1 MTPGASDLRPKSFT
15 PPHARERLYIIF
27 ASLLALF
34 LSALD
39 SLVMG
44 AAMPTIVAELG
55 GIHLYSWVFSS
66 YMLSRAVALPVF
78 GKLADLYPNRT
89 LYVASV
95 LIFMVGSVLAGI
107 SRSMIALIV
116 FRAIQGVGAG
126 GIFSLVYIVLA
137 DISKPEDR
145 GKMMA
150 RASLV
155 WGLASVLG
163 PTCGGFI
170 VAYFSWRWIFFV
182 NIPLGVVSLWG
193 IVMFLTETREKRAD
207 AFVDYGGICLMTTGV
222 LSLLLV
228 FLLAGRDYPWFS
240 PQVIGLLV
248 VSVASG
254 IGFYV
259 VEKHAPEP
267 LLPMEFFRVKAF
279 SWGNAAVLMSSVAVF
294 SLSAFTPLFV
304 QGAMGRTPVQLG
316 IAMLFLSLGWSG
328 GALFCGRM
336 VRQGREKMFAL
347 AGALLLMA
355 GCGVMVRFSSQTTLT
370 ACSAAL
376 ALAGFGMGLVSIATL
391 LIVQNSIGSAHLGVA
406 TSSHQFTRSLGGTIG
421 VGVCGSLM
429 TAVFS
434 KRLAALAESV
444 RQAGLS
450 AAVSDQIRQ
459 NYENFFKPE
468 VQAALSPELREL
480 LHESLGES
488 VIYVFWV
495 ALASAAICLAIGIML
510 PGTVRARSKT

>member
-1 MTPGASDLRPKSFT
+1 
-15 PPHARERLYIIF
+15 
-27 ASLLALF
+27 
-34 LSALD
+34 
-39 SLVMG
+39 
-44 AAMPTIVAELG
+44 
-55 GIHLYSWVFSS
+55 
-66 YMLSRAVALPVF
+66 
-78 GKLADLYPNRT
+78 
-89 LYVASV
+89 
-95 LIFMVGSVLAGI
+95 
-107 SRSMIALIV
+107 MIQLTV
-116 FRAIQGVGAG
+116 FRVIQGVGAG

-145 GKMMA
+145 GRMMS

-207 AFVDYGGICLMTTGV
+207 ASVDYWGICLMTTGV

-228 FLLAGRDYPWFS
+228 FLIAGRGYPWFS
-240 PQVIGLLV
+240 RQVIGLLLV
-248 VSVASG
+248 AVASG

-267 LLPMEFFRVKAF
+267 LLPMEFFRVPAF

-336 VRQGREKMFAL
+336 VRQGREKRFAL
-347 AGALLLMA
+347 AGALIMMA
-355 GCGVMVRFSSQTTLT
+355 GCGVMVRFSSATTLIGLFRSPRPGRCRDGPGLHRNAPHRSEQHRQRPPGGGDLLPSIYAVPGRNHRGRRLREPDDRRLFQK
-370 ACSAAL
+370 ACGPRRIGAPGRPDGG
-376 ALAGFGMGLVSIATL
+376 GFRADPTGTTKIF
-391 LIVQNSIGSAHLGVA
+391 
-406 TSSHQFTRSLGGTIG
+406 SSRRS
-421 VGVCGSLM
+421 
-429 TAVFS
+429 
-434 KRLAALAESV
+434 R
-444 RQAGLS
+444 
-450 AAVSDQIRQ
+450 
-459 NYENFFKPE
+459 P
-468 VQAALSPELREL
+468 ALSPELREL